1 MARDEQ
7 SGGHPG
13 NGAVNGSSSN
23 GTAQDRAADWADR
36 ARGML
41 AGFPTGAAKEAAA
54 LVFACY
60 ERGGKVLACGNGGSG
75 AEAQTPLPEPGGKFE
90 REGASPPALR
100 LARNPAPPTP
110 AANDYNYAEAFP
122 PQGGGWK
129 RTRL

>member
-23 GTAQDRAADWADR
+23 GTAQDRAADWAAR

-60 ERGGKVLACGNGGSG
+60 ERGGKVLACGNGGG
-75 AEAQTPLPEPGGKFE
+75 AAEAPPPLPGRVGKFQ
-90 REGASPPALR
+90 RGRAAPPGAAPAADSAPPPA
-100 LARNPAPPTP
+100 PAH
-110 AANDYNYAEAFP
+110 DS
-122 PQGGGWK
+122 
-129 RTRL
+129 